1 MFKNHLCPQLGKTEK
16 ISKNSCEVYLDFHY
30 FFNLYLDVVPNHCM
44 NILHS
49 IHQTV
54 VANPVRDEKPK
65 IINAKKLF
73 SSKILLMGG
82 RL

>member
-1 MFKNHLCPQLGKTEK
+1 MLT
-16 ISKNSCEVYLDFHY
+16 
-30 FFNLYLDVVPNHCM
+30 NHCM

-73 SSKILLMGG
+73 SSIIILKTMEEKIMLYGEGRHLLTVHLGLIG
-82 RL
+82 NLLIVSK